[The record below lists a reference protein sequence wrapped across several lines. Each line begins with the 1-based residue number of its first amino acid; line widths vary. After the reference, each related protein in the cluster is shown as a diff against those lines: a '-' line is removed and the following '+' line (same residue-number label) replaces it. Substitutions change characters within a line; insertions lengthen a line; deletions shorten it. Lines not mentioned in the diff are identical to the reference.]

1 MVRLIAP
8 LEGFV
13 KDRRLADVLGSNLLE
28 VEHSIGQR
36 ASGVGY
42 RLGSRANRHAG
53 PETTEQTGPGRSLV
67 PHDHP

>member
-13 KDRRLADVLGSNLLE
+13 KDRRLGDVLGSNLLE

-42 RLGSRANRHAG
+42 RLGSRAGPARWPGNDGTNRARA
-53 PETTEQTGPGRSLV
+53 QSSSA
-67 PHDHP
+67 